1 MAIRVTCPGCKTRFN
16 VGDQF
21 AGKTG
26 PCPKCKTVIKIP
38 DKSEEV
44 VVHAPENFGPKDSKG
59 RAVLK
64 PVFREETKVTPVGI
78 ATFVAS
84 LVLALGAALAIRF
97 VSPEPPL
104 VLIMIAAAILAPPL
118 SWAGYAF
125 LRNQDLDSYHGV
137 ELWARVGVTSLLF
150 FALWGLFPIV
160 AYALNSDTFTMP
172 IALGSIVGML
182 VAGGAIAMV
191 AYDHD
196 YLMGLVHFGLYLL
209 VCLTLRAI
217 AALSFIPMDQTGT

>member
-44 VVHAPENFGPKDSKG
+44 VVHGPDNFGPKDSQG

-64 PVFREETKVTPVGI
+64 PIFREETKVTPVGI
-78 ATFVAS
+78 AAFVGSIVVAI
-84 LVLALGAALAIRF
+84 VAALAIRF
-97 VSPEPPL
+97 VNPNPPL
-104 VLIMIAAAILAPPL
+104 VLLMIAAAVLAPPL

-125 LRNQDLDSYHGV
+125 LRNQDLDSYHGM
-137 ELWARVGVTSLLF
+137 ELWGRVGITSLLF
-150 FALWGLFPIV
+150 FGLWGLFPIV
-160 AYALNSDTFTMP
+160 AYAMSTDTYTMT
-172 IALGSIVGML
+172 IAAAGVIGMMI
-182 VAGGAIAMV
+182 AGGAIAMV

-196 YLMGLVHFGLYLL
+196 YLMGLVHFGLYLIICL
-209 VCLTLRAI
+209 VLRAI
-217 AALSFIPMDQTGT
+217 AGLSFLPMDTVAS